1 MPDTNGLTLFGRWA
15 RRHPRMGSVAL
26 IFLLPVYIVAGCAI
40 GARQGRNEAM
50 DDWHRDWKSIRLS
63 TTGDSDA

>member
-1 MPDTNGLTLFGRWA
+1 
-15 RRHPRMGSVAL
+15 MGSVAL